1 MRSCRLSAFAAGLGL
16 CAASALL
23 TAAPNA
29 AQASAAGIQFAPH
42 RAVYEMQLDE
52 RDSARN
58 IAAVRGRMVFDIK
71 GSHCAGYTLN
81 NRMVTQITDA
91 EGGDVLSDIRSQT
104 WEDGAGMRFRFDS
117 AQYLDNRLTE
127 SLKGEAE
134 RLPDGKAITVKLEPP
149 QASELTIPG
158 DARFPTQF
166 SLEILDAA
174 RNGKRIVQAKV
185 YDGSENGGQ
194 VFATTTFI
202 GKAIARAGSADSDE
216 QDPIGETLK
225 HLRSWP
231 VSISYFDVDSE
242 SDSTPSYQLSFRLF
256 ENGVSR
262 QLRIDYGTF
271 ALTGKLSSLEMHDLA
286 TCPRPPG

>member
-1 MRSCRLSAFAAGLGL
+1 MRSYRLSASVGVLGL

-23 TAAPNA
+23 TAAPQA
-29 AQASAAGIQFAPH
+29 AEASAAGIQFAPH

-52 RDSARN
+52 RDAARN
-58 IAAVRGRMVFDIK
+58 IAAVRGRMVFDIT

-81 NRMVTQITDA
+81 NRMVTRITDA

-104 WEDGAGMRFRFDS
+104 WEDGAGTRFRFDS

-127 SLKGEAE
+127 SLKGAAE

-149 QASELTIPG
+149 QASDLTIPG

-185 YDGSENGGQ
+185 YDGSEKGGQ

-202 GKAIARAGSADSDE
+202 GKTIAPDSADSKGP
-216 QDPIGETLK
+216 DPIGETLK

-231 VSISYFDVDSE
+231 VSISYFDVESA

-271 ALTGKLSSLEMHDLA
+271 ALTGKLSSLEMHDRA